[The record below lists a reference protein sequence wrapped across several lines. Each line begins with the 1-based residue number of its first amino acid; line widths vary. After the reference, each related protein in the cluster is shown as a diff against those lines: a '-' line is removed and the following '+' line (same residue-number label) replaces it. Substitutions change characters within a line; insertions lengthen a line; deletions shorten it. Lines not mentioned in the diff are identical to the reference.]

1 MASSPQHSDSLQPVL
16 RDAEAELTR
25 RLQEACE
32 AEGNGVAD
40 ASATEIRRLE
50 DSLLAAAAAAKHTL
64 RVRQRL
70 EERSTSTAAP
80 ADSAQ
85 ADAAE
90 PEKAAA
96 TSIMPADSFT
106 GAVREFTDTHG
117 RAWRAW
123 PVTPGQSRTAQSK
136 HFLGDFQL
144 GWICFEGLDDSSR
157 RRLAGHPPGWTE
169 LSERELRGLLER
181 SVAAKERKTVGPQ
194 PQPQPEPQP
203 NEARPG

>member
-1 MASSPQHSDSLQPVL
+1 MASSPQHSDPLQPVL
-16 RDAEAELTR
+16 RDAEAELMR

-70 EERSTSTAAP
+70 EQGRPSTAAP

-90 PEKAAA
+90 PEMAA
-96 TSIMPADSFT
+96 TSIMPVDSFT

-123 PVTPGQSRTAQSK
+123 PVTPGHSRTAQSK
-136 HFLGDFQL
+136 HFLGDFEL
-144 GWICFEGLDDSSR
+144 G
-157 RRLAGHPPGWTE
+157 
-169 LSERELRGLLER
+169 
-181 SVAAKERKTVGPQ
+181 
-194 PQPQPEPQP
+194 
-203 NEARPG
+203 